1 MDGGVVSGLSSTESA
16 GLETE
21 APSGSFARAYQEA
34 HAAAGIQRL
43 AVTPVLEMMDL
54 TGDAHALDAYLARA
68 HADLALTSDNVDRL
82 KGNLHLVFLFRDFRH
97 RLVRAMERMKD
108 TGAGPFAALP
118 EWMSAHHRFGLL
130 RTAGCLGLNKE
141 LDLWMADL
149 EARGAPQAPI
159 ACPFGRM
166 ARAAGRFFSA
176 SALYRRADHSVL
188 SIAKT
193 GSNTALH
200 VCWSLVEAAYYLGV
214 DLPPA
219 EWRAMLWRSRKE
231 IATLASG
238 SLGMIVAF
246 LEAAHLHPHGDSAV
260 NPTTQEGSPFRLVGE
275 GADRRLDLRLDGIAP
290 VSTGHDRLFTGC
302 PAFHVSGMIDTYLT
316 WVLDIALHH
325 GLNRQPAPAPALV
338 PALGLTPVLGPS
350 LLGATV
356 PSLGAGRAMTQQV
369 AAAPSRDP

>member
-1 MDGGVVSGLSSTESA
+1 MDGGVVSGLTSTDSA
-16 GLETE
+16 LE

-34 HAAAGIQRL
+34 HADAGIQRL

-54 TGDAHALDAYLARA
+54 TGDPDALDTYLALA
-68 HADLALTSDNVDRL
+68 HADLTLSADNIDRL

-97 RLVRAMERMKD
+97 RLGAAMGRMKD
-108 TGAGPFAALP
+108 TGSGPFAALP
-118 EWMSAHHRFGLL
+118 SWMSAQHRFGLL
-130 RTAGCLGLNKE
+130 RTAGCLGLNRE
-141 LDLWMADL
+141 LDAWMADL
-149 EARGAPQAPI
+149 DARGATRGETRGAPEAPI

-166 ARAAGRFFSA
+166 ARAASRFFKG
-176 SALYRRADHSVL
+176 SALYQRADHSVL

-200 VCWSLVEAAYYLGV
+200 VCWSLVEAAYHLGV

-260 NPTTQEGSPFRLVGE
+260 NPTTHEGSPFRLVGE
-275 GADRRLDLRLDGIAP
+275 GPDRRLDLRLDGIHP
-290 VSTGHDRLFTGC
+290 VTTGHDRLFTGC
-302 PAFHVSGMIDTYLT
+302 PAFHVSGMIDTYLS

-325 GLNRQPAPAPALV
+325 GLNRQPAAV
-338 PALGLTPVLGPS
+338 
-350 LLGATV
+350 TV
-356 PSLGAGRAMTQQV
+356 PHPAFLNTLGAGRLAAQPV

>member
-1 MDGGVVSGLSSTESA
+1 MDGGVVTGLASTGAES
-16 GLETE
+16 E

-43 AVTPVLEMMDL
+43 AVTPVLDLMDE
-54 TGDAHALDAYLARA
+54 TGDPDALDAYLAQA
-68 HADLALTSDNVDRL
+68 HADLTFSRDNVDRL
-82 KGNLHLVFLFRDFRH
+82 KGNMHLVFLFRDFRH
-97 RLVRAMERMKD
+97 RLASAMERMKD

-118 EWMSAHHRFGLL
+118 SWMDAHQRFGLL
-130 RTAGCLGLNKE
+130 RTAGCLGLNRE
-141 LDLWMADL
+141 LDLWIADL
-149 EARGAPQAPI
+149 DARGGRDETPI

-166 ARAAGRFFSA
+166 ARAARRFFAA
-176 SALYRRADHSVL
+176 SPLYRRADHSVL

-214 DLPPA
+214 DLPA
-219 EWRAMLWRSRKE
+219 DEWRALLWRSRKE

-260 NPTTQEGSPFRLVGE
+260 NPTTQEGSPFRLVGT

-290 VSTGHDRLFTGC
+290 VTTGHDRLFTGC
-302 PAFHVSGMIDTYLT
+302 PAFHVGGMIDTYLG

-325 GLNRQPAPAPALV
+325 GLNRQPVRAAVPSPFAALV
-338 PALGLTPVLGPS
+338 AP
-350 LLGATV
+350 
-356 PSLGAGRAMTQQV
+356 LGAGRPAMQHV
-369 AAAPSRDP
+369 AAGAARDP

>member
-1 MDGGVVSGLSSTESA
+1 MDGGVVSGLNSTDPVSSGL

-21 APSGSFARAYQEA
+21 AHTGSFARAYQEA

-43 AVTPVLEMMDL
+43 AVTPVLEMMDMA
-54 TGDAHALDAYLARA
+54 GDPDALDAYLARA
-68 HADLALTSDNVDRL
+68 HANLPLSSDNVDRL
-82 KGNLHLVFLFRDFRH
+82 KGNMHLVFLFRDFR
-97 RLVRAMERMKD
+97 RPLARAMERMKD

-118 EWMSAHHRFGLL
+118 TWMSAHHRFGLL

-141 LDLWMADL
+141 LDDWIADL
-149 EARGAPQAPI
+149 DARGAPEAPI

-166 ARAAGRFFSA
+166 ARAARRFFA
-176 SALYRRADHSVL
+176 GSALYKRADHSVL

-238 SLGMIVAF
+238 SLGMIVTF

-260 NPTTQEGSPFRLVGE
+260 NPTTHEGSPFRLVGE
-275 GADRRLDLRLDGIAP
+275 GADRRLDLRLDGITP
-290 VSTGHDRLFTGC
+290 MTTGHDRLFTGC
-302 PAFHVSGMIDTYLT
+302 PAFHVGGMIDTYLS
-316 WVLDIALHH
+316 WVLDIAIHH
-325 GLNRQPAPAPALV
+325 GLNRQPAAA
-338 PALGLTPVLGPS
+338 PVLGS
-350 LLGATV
+350 MLGATV
-356 PSLGAGRAMTQQV
+356 SPLGPVPLGGGHAMVQQV
-369 AAAPSRDP
+369 AAGPARDP